1 MAKEGLTKVASF
13 DSNLKAREIDFVTRF
28 GKNWDALMEILGIVR
43 PIRKAPGTQLVSYEA
58 SIDLENGNVGEGED
72 IPYSEATVTP
82 VSYGDV
88 SIEKYAKAVTIE
100 AVNKFGAEVA
110 IRKTDTAFINELQ
123 GKVMDRFYSFLVT
136 GTLVDSATT
145 FQSAIAKSIGLV
157 KDKFKKMHRDATSI
171 VVFVNTLD
179 VYEYLGSANITVQSM
194 FGLDY
199 IENFMGADKMILSSE
214 IERGQVI
221 ATPMENIDLYYVD
234 PADSEFAQL
243 GLQYTVEGNTNLIGF
258 HVQGNYGTAVGET
271 FALMGMTLWAEYLD
285 AIAVISIDTSF

>member
-58 SIDLENGNVGEGED
+58 SIDLESGNVGEGED

-234 PADSEFAQL
+234 PADSEFTQL

>member
-58 SIDLENGNVGEGED
+58 SIDLESGNVGEGED